1 MNWLVSFFVAIAIFI
16 LGCIWAIYLA
26 RPGKR
31 KNKIVTAFNVL
42 LCGVFLSALVIYF
55 PVCNAIFEGENL
67 QVGKAVFM
75 TIFYAIRLFIAE
87 GEFGIITDH
96 IHPSAGWLYT
106 AYTGYA
112 IILLVLA
119 PCLTFGIVLSFF
131 KNVSAWRKYIFSYVK
146 DVYIFSEMNEKSLTL
161 AESIYNNDN
170 KRRIVFMNAPD
181 SEEESAETLI
191 ERAQTI
197 DAVCFKNDI
206 LAANLMVHSKRKT
219 MNFFAIGENENQN
232 LENALKLVERYR
244 NVPNT
249 HLYVFTTGVEGELLL
264 TSLEK
269 GSMKV
274 RRVNEVRSLVNRL
287 LYENGKQ
294 IFDGTVP
301 GENGVKQI
309 GAVIVGSGNYGST
322 MMKALSWFGQMED
335 YELTIDVFDRDP
347 MIYDKLYVQCPELI
361 SEQYNGVVIPGEAQY
376 QIRIHGDM
384 DIDSKLFAEE
394 ILKLN
399 NATYVFVALG
409 SDEENIRATVYLR
422 MLFERNG
429 IKPVIQAI
437 VHNTDKAKALEKI
450 TNYRGQAY
458 AINFIGDLETS
469 YSEEVI
475 LDSDLEKEALSRHLK
490 WGNED
495 DFWKYEYNYSSSI
508 ASAIHMKVREELG
521 VLSAGKQECDLT
533 EEERDFIEKL
543 EHRRWNAYMRSQGY
557 VYSGSSDASSRND
570 LGKMHHD
577 LVEFNLLSEEE
588 KRKDSR
594 VGSK

>member
-75 TIFYAIRLFIAE
+75 TIFDAIRLFIAE

-96 IHPSAGWLYT
+96 IHPSTGWLYT

-112 IILLVLA
+112 TILLVLA

-181 SEEESAETLI
+181 SEEESAETLT

-206 LAANLMVHSKRKT
+206 LAANLMVHGKRKT
-219 MNFFAIGENENQN
+219 MNFFAVCENENQN

-249 HLYVFTTGVEGELLL
+249 HLYVFTTGIEGELLL

-269 GSMKV
+269 GMMKV
-274 RRVNEVRSLVNRL
+274 RRVNDIRSLVNRL

-294 IFDGTVP
+294 IFDGAVS

-322 MMKALSWFGQMED
+322 MMKALSWFGQMEG
-335 YELTIDVFDRDP
+335 YELTMDVFDRDP
-347 MIYDKLYVQCPELI
+347 MTYDKLYVQCPELI
-361 SEQYNGVVIPGEAQY
+361 SEQYNGVIVPGEAQY

-394 ILKLN
+394 ISKLN
-399 NATYVFVALG
+399 KVTYVFVALG
-409 SDEENIRATVYLR
+409 SDEENIRAAVYLR

-458 AINFIGDLETS
+458 NIDFIGNLETS

-495 DFWKYEYNYSSSI
+495 DFWRYEYNYSSSI

-521 VLSAGKQECDLT
+521 MLSAGKQECDLT

-557 VYSGSSDASSRND
+557 VYSGSPDASSRND

-594 VGSK
+594 VGSR